1 MECCI
6 CKNPGKYKCPECSFR
21 TCSLPCVKN
30 HKFVYGCSG
39 VSKPLK
45 YIPVSNFTESNLR
58 KDMNFLLDI
67 ARESDHSFK
76 LVTKLSR
83 TDNRKRFIFLI
94 NECRS
99 AKIQL
104 KIMPKSMS
112 RHANNTSLF
121 DKVEKVIIWRI
132 EWKVI
137 VGEKTGIC
145 CEVNGNRDD
154 WTVGEVLRKGEK
166 ELKEVPKF
174 VLEFGGQGVE
184 GFEVYYV
191 VGKILDQGEGRPVYE
206 RVDQGLRLREALI
219 GLSSQEAVV
228 EYPTFYISK
237 GVLK

>member
-1 MECCI
+1 
-6 CKNPGKYKCPECSFR
+6 
-21 TCSLPCVKN
+21 
-30 HKFVYGCSG
+30 
-39 VSKPLK
+39 
-45 YIPVSNFTESNLR
+45 
-58 KDMNFLLDI
+58 
-67 ARESDHSFK
+67 
-76 LVTKLSR
+76 
-83 TDNRKRFIFLI
+83 
-94 NECRS
+94 
-99 AKIQL
+99 
-104 KIMPKSMS
+104 MS

-191 VGKILDQGEGRPVYE
+191 VGKILDHGEGRPVYE